1 MNRIPGLLVLAGVL
15 LAILFLYS
23 NPEILGK
30 IWLWMIGFIGYL
42 VIAAKKGFE
51 MIKDLFTKNQAIF
64 NFPDKKQEPK
74 PEIEKIKKVLQPNI
88 EEASN
93 LLDNEEINALP
104 KAMITVLRYVDD
116 GNTTLGLMFIN
127 KTFFAYTLEDTHND
141 EKIPGGTRIPEG
153 HYQLGI
159 NEQLSPLTK
168 KYRNRFNWF
177 SNHIE
182 IKGIPNYDKVYIH
195 IGNSHKDTKGCI
207 LIADGVNAGQT
218 EKMILQSQKA
228 YERFYKNIIPKI
240 NQNEPMAINILNE
253 EWFERV
259 TKAPQLVHA

>member
-1 MNRIPGLLVLAGVL
+1 
-15 LAILFLYS
+15 
-23 NPEILGK
+23 
-30 IWLWMIGFIGYL
+30 
-42 VIAAKKGFE
+42 
-51 MIKDLFTKNQAIF
+51 
-64 NFPDKKQEPK
+64 
-74 PEIEKIKKVLQPNI
+74 
-88 EEASN
+88 
-93 LLDNEEINALP
+93 
-104 KAMITVLRYVDD
+104 
-116 GNTTLGLMFIN
+116 
-127 KTFFAYTLEDTHND
+127 
-141 EKIPGGTRIPEG
+141 
-153 HYQLGI
+153 
-159 NEQLSPLTK
+159 LTK